1 MQMPA
6 FITRPVSAVRSA
18 LGLGG
23 GAQMASHDAAGNSL
37 PLASWNPLPGSAD
50 ADTLADLGT
59 MTARSRDLARNNG
72 VMAGGMQTLRDNI
85 VGATLRLSATPDY
98 RLLGWDRERA
108 REWGNRTEA
117 LFRTWAETTE
127 CDAARTLNLLG
138 LSLQALGGAMTN
150 GDAAAL
156 PLWLPRNGA
165 QWSTR
170 LMLLESDRLA
180 TPLALSHRSD
190 IRGGVE
196 FDRYG
201 APVAYYILKQH
212 PGDTLLNGFTGAAQ
226 EWERIPAFT
235 DWGRKRFLHLHDKER
250 TGQSRGK
257 PIVASVMK
265 DFHMLGKYASNELQA
280 SLANS
285 LVAAFLQSDM
295 DPQDVAAVFGTDASG
310 VWKDFMGRKP
320 MVRQMEGAAIL
331 PLPPGATLQSFTPG
345 RPNAAFEAFMLAS
358 MRNIAAGLNMPY
370 ELLLKDFSRTNY
382 SSARASLLEA
392 WRYFNGRRRWLTDY
406 WLRPIYELWLEEAVN
421 TGVVD
426 APDFYRNRHA
436 YTRCRFIFGG
446 RGWVDPVKDATAS
459 KIRRESQVSTL
470 EQECAEQGLDY
481 EEVLDQLAVEQQMM
495 RARGLQPAAVQ
506 AAALAPARPSPARDE
521 QDDDTDQDDSD
532 DRDTDED
539 DDQDRART
547 EDQERG
553 TRP

>member
-1 MQMPA
+1 MQLPA
-6 FITRPVSAVRSA
+6 FIAHPLTAVRSA
-18 LGLGG
+18 LRWGG
-23 GAQMASHDAAGNSL
+23 GASMTAHEAAGGSL
-37 PLASWNPLPGSAD
+37 PMANWNPLPGSAD
-50 ADTLADLGT
+50 ADTLPDLGT
-59 MTARSRDLARNNG
+59 MTARSRDLTRNNG
-72 VMAGGMQTLRDNI
+72 VMAGGIQTLRDNI

-98 RLLGWDRERA
+98 RLLGWSREKA
-108 REWGNRTEA
+108 REWGNHSEA
-117 LFRTWAETTE
+117 QFRTWAETTE

-138 LSLQALGGAMTN
+138 MSLQALGGAMMN
-150 GDAAAL
+150 GDVAAL
-156 PLWLPRNGA
+156 PLWLPRNGSSWA
-165 QWSTR
+165 TR
-170 LMLLESDRLA
+170 LMVLESDRLA
-180 TPLALSHRSD
+180 TPLELRHRAN
-190 IRGGVE
+190 IRGGIE
-196 FDRYG
+196 FDQYG
-201 APVAYYILKQH
+201 APVAYYLLKQH
-212 PGDTLLNGFTGAAQ
+212 PGDVLLGGFTGAAWQ
-226 EWERIPAFT
+226 EWERIPAYT
-235 DWGRKRFLHLHDKER
+235 DWGRRRFLHLHDKER

-295 DPQDVAAVFGTDASG
+295 DSQQAAEVFGTDASSDI
-310 VWKDFMGRKP
+310 WKDFMGRKP

-331 PLPPGATLQSFTPG
+331 PLPPGATLQPFSPG
-345 RPNAAFEAFMLAS
+345 RPNPSFEAFMLAS

-370 ELLLKDFSRTNY
+370 ELLMKDFSRTNY

-421 TGVVD
+421 TGVIE

-481 EEVLDQLAVEQQMM
+481 EEVLDQLAVEKEMM
-495 RARGLQPAAVQ
+495 LARGLQAVELPTAATAAV
-506 AAALAPARPSPARDE
+506 PVP
-521 QDDDTDQDDSD
+521 D
-532 DRDTDED
+532 DRDGQDSGPD
-539 DDQDRART
+539 GGPDQDKA
-547 EDQERG
+547 QK
-553 TRP
+553 